1 MKNILFYGSGNISS
15 SIIEGLLK
23 FGYKKKNI
31 FAYTRNISTRNKL
44 KKLKINSI
52 SKKDLLKN
60 SYKIDIYVLGVKPK
74 DYKKA
79 VIEILNINQAPNLVS
94 LCAGIKTKNIAALSD
109 KLKVARVMP
118 NTSCSSLNGISGIYN
133 HNFSKT
139 NYVYIKNLFKKLG
152 EVIELEYEADL
163 NDITALFG
171 SGPAYFF
178 YILKVYEKRINK
190 LVNNEKLAKKIIRT
204 LLQGVSESINDDKTL
219 DDLIDE
225 VSSKKGTT
233 EAAIKEL
240 KRLHFLKNFDAGI
253 KAALIRAKEISEN

>member
-23 FGYKKKNI
+23 CGYKKENI

-60 SYKIDIYVLGVKPK
+60 NYKIDIYVLGVKPN

-79 VIEILNINQAPNLVS
+79 VIEILNIDQTPNLVS
-94 LCAGIKTKNIAALSD
+94 LCAGIKSKNIAALSD
-109 KLKVARVMP
+109 KLKVVRVMP

-133 HNFSKT
+133 HNFLKS
-139 NYVYIKNLFKKLG
+139 NYMYIKNLFKKLG
-152 EVIELEYEADL
+152 EVIELGHEEDL

-178 YILKVYEKRINK
+178 FILKVYEKRIDK
-190 LVNNEKLAKKIIRT
+190 LVNNEKLSKKIMQT
-204 LLQGVSESINDDKTL
+204 LLHGVSESINNDKTL
-219 DDLIDE
+219 DDLIYE

-240 KRLHFLKNFDAGI
+240 KRLNFLKNFDAGI
-253 KAALIRAKEISEN
+253 RAAVIRAKEISEN

>member
-23 FGYKKKNI
+23 CGYKKKNI

-60 SYKIDIYVLGVKPK
+60 NYKIDIYVLGVKPN

-79 VIEILNINQAPNLVS
+79 VIEILNIDQTPNLVS
-94 LCAGIKTKNIAALSD
+94 LCAGIKSKNIAAFSE
-109 KLKVARVMP
+109 KLKVVRVMP

-152 EVIELEYEADL
+152 EVIELGHEEDL
-163 NDITALFG
+163 NDITALCG

-178 YILKVYEKRINK
+178 FILKVYEKRIDK
-190 LVNNEKLAKKIIRT
+190 LEQDIGEIKSILLKMLEEKHGDHT
-204 LLQGVSESINDDKTL
+204 N
-219 DDLIDE
+219 
-225 VSSKKGTT
+225 
-233 EAAIKEL
+233 
-240 KRLHFLKNFDAGI
+240 
-253 KAALIRAKEISEN
+253 

>member
-23 FGYKKKNI
+23 CGYKKTNI

-52 SKKDLLKN
+52 SKKDFLKN
-60 SYKIDIYVLGVKPK
+60 NYKIDIYVLGVKPK

-79 VIEILNINQAPNLVS
+79 VIEILSIDQTPNLVS
-94 LCAGIKTKNIAALSD
+94 LCAGIKSKNIAALSD
-109 KLKVARVMP
+109 KLKVVRVMP

-152 EVIELEYEADL
+152 EVIELGHEEDL

-178 YILKVYEKRINK
+178 FILKVYEKRIDK
-190 LVNNEKLAKKIIRT
+190 LVNNEKLSKKIMQT
-204 LLQGVSESINDDKTL
+204 LLRGVSESINNDKTL
-219 DDLIDE
+219 DDLIHE

-240 KRLHFLKNFDAGI
+240 KRLNFLKNFDAGI
-253 KAALIRAKEISEN
+253 RAAVIRAKAISEN